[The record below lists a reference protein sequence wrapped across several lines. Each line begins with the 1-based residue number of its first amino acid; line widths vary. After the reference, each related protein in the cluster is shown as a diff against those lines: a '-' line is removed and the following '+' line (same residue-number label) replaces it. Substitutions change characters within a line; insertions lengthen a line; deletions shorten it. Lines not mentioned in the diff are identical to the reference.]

1 MDSKTNLQWVV
12 RQEALTPS
20 VVKRGPRGQGQ
31 PQPLRPDEVA
41 PAVGSREQGKL
52 FHVSFVDHICL
63 YLLYYY
69 QYMISSHFTDSL
81 KLNF

>member
-1 MDSKTNLQWVV
+1 MDSKMNLQWVV

-41 PAVGSREQGKL
+41 SAVGSRELWTKDENQAEQGK
-52 FHVSFVDHICL
+52 FCFMP
-63 YLLYYY
+63 LL
-69 QYMISSHFTDSL
+69 
-81 KLNF
+81 